1 MFTTRLCF
9 VFSIFYV
16 YVCYLGSFFFVE
28 HLLSLVILRNF
39 VGDVGE
45 VEEVENQFH
54 KMIDIF
60 TDLVDKEC
68 CGSII
73 ASSSTIN

>member
-1 MFTTRLCF
+1 MFCFFKILCLCLLFRLFC
-9 VFSIFYV
+9 
-16 YVCYLGSFFFVE
+16 FVE

-39 VGDVGE
+39 VGDVAE

-60 TDLVDKEC
+60 TDLVDREC
-68 CGSII
+68 CGSNIV
-73 ASSSTIN
+73 SSSTIN

>member
-1 MFTTRLCF
+1 VFCFFKILRLCLLF
-9 VFSIFYV
+9 RLFS
-16 YVCYLGSFFFVE
+16 FVE
-28 HLLSLVILRNF
+28 HSLSLVILRNF
-39 VGDVGE
+39 VGDVVE

-60 TDLVDKEC
+60 TNLVNREC

-73 ASSSTIN
+73 AS

>member
-1 MFTTRLCF
+1 MQLN
-9 VFSIFYV
+9 FSYKQQLQNPKFI
-16 YVCYLGSFFFVE
+16 
-28 HLLSLVILRNF
+28 LVF
-39 VGDVGE
+39 VGDVVE

-60 TDLVDKEC
+60 TNLVNREC

-73 ASSSTIN
+73 AS